1 MMEFVIFTHPSF
13 MQSQSM
19 PRFALALSDSLIQSG
34 HSVKRISPRAVF
46 FQLFKNPSTRKWASY
61 IDQYVIFPIEARRI
75 VKAASKDTIFV
86 FCDQALGPWV
96 PLVSARPHVI
106 HCHDLL
112 ALRSALDLI
121 PENPTSR
128 TGKIYQKYIRSGFQ
142 KGKRFIAISSK
153 TKADLIEFGDVP
165 AENISVVLNEL
176 NFPYSPFSK
185 EQIDSVWQRHKL
197 PPAEEG
203 LILHIGG
210 GQWYKNRLGVVGVY
224 KEYVKRT
231 PHPLPLWLVGPK
243 PTGPLADLIASI
255 PPAGKVIHL
264 QGVDN
269 EVVQALYSKASV
281 FLFPSLAEGFGWP
294 IVEAQACGCP
304 VITTGEPPM
313 NEVGGEH
320 TTYIPRLNDD
330 FENWVQVGA
339 TELIRLLDLPVDQRS
354 ALIDR
359 SKAWAR
365 RFAPGTAFK
374 AYLEIYEQTLKDF
387 QTQNR

>member
-1 MMEFVIFTHPSF
+1 MANFILFCHPAF

-19 PRFALALSDSLIQSG
+19 PRFAASLEESLQAAG
-34 HSVKRISPRAVF
+34 HSVHRASPQPHF
-46 FQLFKNPSTRKWASY
+46 FRLFKSPSMRKWASY
-61 IDQYVIFPIEARRI
+61 IDQYLIFPLVAKRM
-75 VKAASKDTIFV
+75 VKAAPVNTVFV

-96 PLVSARPHVI
+96 PLAAGRPHVI

-153 TKADLIEFGDVP
+153 TKADLIEFGGVP
-165 AENISVVLNEL
+165 SENISVVLNEL
-176 NFPYSPFSK
+176 NFPYSPFSI
-185 EQIDSVWQRHKL
+185 EQIDAVWQRHQL
-197 PPAEEG
+197 PLALDG

-231 PHPLPLWLVGPK
+231 HSPLPLWLVGPK
-243 PTGPLADLIASI
+243 PTGPLADLIDSI
-255 PPAGKVIHL
+255 PPAGKVVHL

-313 NEVGGEH
+313 NEVGGDQ

-330 FENWVQVGA
+330 FETWVQVGA
-339 TELIRLLDLPVDQRS
+339 TELIRLLDLPVDQR
-354 ALIDR
+354 ADLIDR

-365 RFAPGTAFK
+365 QFAPGTAFK
-374 AYLEIYEQTLKDF
+374 AYLEIYEQSLKDF
-387 QTQNR
+387 QTQKR